1 MDWLSTMLD
10 AIFVLGQV
18 SACVGLAYGAGLSIR
33 YACLLSISDSS
44 AASTPMLTPQ
54 ELLAARCFR

>member
-18 SACVGLAYGAGLSIR
+18 SACVGLAYGACLSIHYVR
-33 YACLLSISDSS
+33 LLSICDSG

-54 ELLAARCFR
+54 ELLAARCYR